1 MKGPSFSFLLI
12 LFKQQVSAT
21 LQKIQTFTIL
31 SYAIVLGLDTS
42 QLQILAELRTFY
54 MW

>member
-1 MKGPSFSFLLI
+1 MGYERSIILILLI
-12 LFKQQVSAT
+12 LFKQVSAT

-42 QLQILAELRTFY
+42 QLQMLAEL
-54 MW
+54 